1 MKINS
6 LFNVF
11 AFILIITFVSCQDLV
26 VQKEDR
32 TLENNKLIAQADVT
46 SKEENLSN
54 INELVSYDIAFS
66 DLNKIVQS
74 SEYATKFN
82 GTTSYTV
89 FAPLNGAFKKL
100 PKGTLEK
107 LIASENKDELTAI
120 MNCHIIPGTINE
132 QDMIKAINEGGGS
145 VKLKTLGGTKLIASR
160 KRGKIYLIDKNGNAG
175 RLMKTDIEATNGVI
189 HTLETVMMPRK

>member
-1 MKINS
+1 MRVSSEMDGILRACDTELSLCANYLKGCGD
-6 LFNVF
+6 LFNTWMKENHPGALLLHVER
-11 AFILIITFVSCQDLV
+11 ATGSCQDLV

-89 FAPLNGAFKKL
+89 FAPLNGAFK
-100 PKGTLEK
+100 
-107 LIASENKDELTAI
+107 N
-120 MNCHIIPGTINE
+120 
-132 QDMIKAINEGGGS
+132 
-145 VKLKTLGGTKLIASR
+145 V
-160 KRGKIYLIDKNGNAG
+160 
-175 RLMKTDIEATNGVI
+175 
-189 HTLETVMMPRK
+189 